1 MELRV
6 ERMESVIAPN
16 AVVKAITDFVRGFI
30 AGFLA

>member
-16 AVVKAITDFVRGFI
+16 AFTDFVRGFI
-30 AGFLA
+30 DGLLGR